1 MEATNAPALVADGDA
16 FALSKRERPST
27 TPVSTRCKTCL
38 DLDYARYISVA
49 SQSAATIG
57 APASQARYRLARF
70 DHVQESAAGGCSVC
84 RILQHAID
92 FFWNVGE
99 RKAFRKPLR
108 AITRH
113 FTRILCIA
121 QQPGCGLLLF
131 RVLFF
136 DDAANVPTIHALT
149 VRDSTSRIEFY
160 RDASIAT
167 EPAQQVGHAPIGFA
181 SHVHATITLDR
192 AVALASKWLHICT
205 DSHQKCSPDPST
217 LPKRVIDVLEGVRL
231 VDTLVEPDL
240 ALDEPYMTL
249 SHCWGSQR
257 VVQTLKTTHGTMYQH
272 RQQIPWH
279 TLPRLFRDAILLV
292 RALKCRYVWI
302 DSLCIIQDDHED
314 WMVESTKMAE
324 IYQNATLNIAATAM
338 RNGSVG
344 LFQPRL
350 HGQGFRVKDL
360 KGAEQETM
368 ADSLETIEIDGIN
381 GRPVFSRISHDRS
394 HEVLYGDIEYFRTPM
409 EPLLS
414 RAWVFQERLLSRR
427 TLHFGASE
435 LLWECR
441 ACCFCECTRIGHADA
456 LSVRNLNSN
465 PKNGDPDS
473 DLGDIDTSALF
484 VGPKKVLFFNI
495 CGGLGGSQPVLDFW
509 LRAVQEY
516 SFLLLSREL
525 DRPFALAGI
534 AKRIQGLAGGTYLAG
549 LWASDLPRALLWA
562 PYRSKEMLRS
572 DSGVPTWSWMTRSC
586 FPHSDASACAVRY
599 KHVTQHPFVADSRLQ
614 IHDEGTFCRY
624 ESSNPFGRPLSG
636 QMRISAAS
644 WWATVEQA
652 SDGRPSKPR
661 WNGRNTLYAILEG
674 TSGKPAVLIPFM
686 PDCPGKDP
694 QTVRLEERVLCVLF
708 GSREVEPG
716 AKMPQFFLA
725 LAPVP
730 GRDGV
735 YQRVGFCETEDRVP
749 EFGHA
754 EVKTVKII

>member
-1 MEATNAPALVADGDA
+1 
-16 FALSKRERPST
+16 
-27 TPVSTRCKTCL
+27 
-38 DLDYARYISVA
+38 
-49 SQSAATIG
+49 
-57 APASQARYRLARF
+57 
-70 DHVQESAAGGCSVC
+70 
-84 RILQHAID
+84 
-92 FFWNVGE
+92 
-99 RKAFRKPLR
+99 
-108 AITRH
+108 
-113 FTRILCIA
+113 
-121 QQPGCGLLLF
+121 
-131 RVLFF
+131 
-136 DDAANVPTIHALT
+136 
-149 VRDSTSRIEFY
+149 
-160 RDASIAT
+160 
-167 EPAQQVGHAPIGFA
+167 HAPIGFA
-181 SHVHATITLDR
+181 SHVYTSVTLDR
-192 AVALASKWLHICT
+192 AVALASKWMHTCT
-205 DSHQKCSPDPST
+205 DSHQKCSSGPSK

-231 VDTLVEPDL
+231 VDTLAELD
-240 ALDEPYMTL
+240 AHDEPYMTL

-257 VVQTLKTTHGTMYQH
+257 VVQTLKTTHATMHQH

-279 TLPRLFRDAILLV
+279 ALPRLFRDVIMLV
-292 RALKCRYVWI
+292 RALKCRYIWI

-324 IYQNATLNIAATAM
+324 IYQTATLNIAATAM

-360 KGAEQETM
+360 KGVEPDVTM
-368 ADSLETIEIDGIN
+368 ANSLKTIEIDRIDGQ
-381 GRPVFSRISHDRS
+381 PVFSRISHDRS

-441 ACCFCECTRIGHADA
+441 TCCFCECTRIGHADA

-465 PKNGDPDS
+465 PKNRDFDS
-473 DLGDIDTSALF
+473 DLEDIETSALF

-495 CGGLGGSQPVLDFW
+495 CNGLGGSQPVLDFW

-516 SFLLLSREL
+516 SFLFLSREL

-534 AKRIQGLAGGTYLAG
+534 AKRIQALAGGTYLAG

-562 PYRSKEMLRS
+562 PYRSKEVVRS

-586 FPHSDASACAVRY
+586 FPHSDASTCAVRY
-599 KHVTQHPFVADSRLQ
+599 KHVTQHPFLADSRLQ
-614 IHDEGTFCRY
+614 IHDEGTFCQY
-624 ESSNPFGRPLSG
+624 ESNSPFGRPLSG

-644 WWATVEQA
+644 RWATVEQV

-661 WNGRNTLYAILEG
+661 WNGRNALSAVLERTRG
-674 TSGKPAVLIPFM
+674 NPAVSIPFM

-694 QTVRLEERVLCVLF
+694 LTVRLEERVLCVLF

-716 AKMPQFFLA
+716 AKIPQFFLA

-735 YQRVGFCETEDRVP
+735 YARVGFCETEDRIS
-749 EFGHA
+749 EFDGA
-754 EVKTVKII
+754 EVETVKVI